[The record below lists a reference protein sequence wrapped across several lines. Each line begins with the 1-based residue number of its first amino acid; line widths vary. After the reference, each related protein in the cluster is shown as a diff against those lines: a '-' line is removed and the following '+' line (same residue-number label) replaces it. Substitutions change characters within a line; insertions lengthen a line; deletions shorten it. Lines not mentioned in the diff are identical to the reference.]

1 MFVAPAL
8 LLGLSA
14 RLLLDY
20 ASRSGGEQT
29 FRDYFVMGLWEG
41 VLWCIVKSHDLAIP
55 VAIGIA
61 AKELIVSTFVPNAF
75 TSITSLLGI
84 VVGAVGTDLLSGVID
99 QPGDKSKRTSS
110 KKTHHS
116 TSRNRSHARKSHRH
130 SQSHRTQA
138 NGVDRFRPPRR
149 TVSDITSVDSDSE
162 LVGPKA
168 TMSPVEREVAALRAR
183 ASLADSERR
192 RFREEKKWALADG
205 NVELA
210 KQLKWQAQKYSAL
223 MKSFHREA
231 DQKLLEAS
239 RNSGLGTRS
248 QLSTVI
254 EEHNETTQ
262 TAPNASNAG
271 RHRRSSKTEQPVV
284 HVDITPS
291 QVKSAIRV
299 NYVSLTFGAAVPP
312 RSHTAISSRAFL
324 GGRPVST

>member
-1 MFVAPAL
+1 MFAAPAL

-20 ASRSGGEQT
+20 VSRSGGEQT
-29 FRDYFVMGLWEG
+29 FRDYFMMGLWEG

-61 AKELIVSTFVPNAF
+61 AKEAIASTFVPNAF
-75 TSITSLLGI
+75 QSITSLLGI
-84 VVGAVGTDLLSGVID
+84 VVGAVGTDLLSGLID
-99 QPGDKSKRTSS
+99 QPVDKRTSS
-110 KKTHHS
+110 KSHHS
-116 TSRNRSHARKSHRH
+116 SSRNHRSHGRKARH
-130 SQSHRTQA
+130 SQSPRTQA
-138 NGVDRFRPPRR
+138 NAGDRFRPPRR

-168 TMSPVEREVAALRAR
+168 TMSPIEREVAALRAR

-192 RFREEKKWALADG
+192 RFKEEKKWALADG

-210 KQLKWQAQKYSAL
+210 KQLKWQAQKYSVL

-239 RNSGLGTRS
+239 RSSGLRSRS
-248 QLSTVI
+248 QLQTI
-254 EEHNETTQ
+254 EEYNETTQ
-262 TAPNASNAG
+262 TTPITSNNG
-271 RHRRSSKTEQPVV
+271 RHRKSSKAEQPVV
-284 HVDITPS
+284 HVDINPS

-299 NYVSLTFGAAVPP
+299 NV
-312 RSHTAISSRAFL
+312 R
-324 GGRPVST
+324 